1 MAHVIDFSG
10 KRALVTGGASG
21 IGYGIA
27 VALAE
32 AGAEVTITARS
43 EESLAACETKTPY
56 GELEAVRLDVADDK
70 AIDTLLE
77 DFGDLDFLV
86 NSAGTIVRAGGEY
99 EIAKFQHVMD
109 INLTGTL
116 RMCHACLPKL
126 AMRRGA
132 VVNIASMMSYFA
144 APHAPA
150 YGASKTAIVSLT
162 RSLAVAWA
170 EHHVRINA
178 IAPGWIDTK
187 LARPALEDPDRG
199 PKIMAR
205 LPMKRWG
212 TPADMGGTAVFLCS
226 PDAAYLTGVTI
237 PVDGGYSA
245 M

>member
-1 MAHVIDFSG
+1 MAYVIDLSG
-10 KRALVTGGASG
+10 RRALVTGGATG

-27 VALAE
+27 GALAE
-32 AGAEVTITARS
+32 AGAEVTITART
-43 EESLAACETKTPY
+43 EESLAACETKTPH
-56 GELEAVRLDVADDK
+56 GTLDAVQLDVADDA
-70 AIDTLLE
+70 AIEALIE

-99 EIAKFQHVMD
+99 DIPKFQHVMD

-162 RSLAVAWA
+162 RSLAAAWA
-170 EHHVRINA
+170 EHNVRINA

-187 LARPALEDPDRG
+187 LARPALEDPERG

-212 TPADMGGTAVFLCS
+212 TPADMGGMAVFLCS
-226 PDAAYLTGVTI
+226 PGAAYLTGVTI